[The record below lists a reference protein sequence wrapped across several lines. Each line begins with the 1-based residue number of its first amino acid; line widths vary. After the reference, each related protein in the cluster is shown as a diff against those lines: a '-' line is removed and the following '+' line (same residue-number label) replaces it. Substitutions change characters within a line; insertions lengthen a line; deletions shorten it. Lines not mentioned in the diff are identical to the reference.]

1 MVSTKIIAIAA
12 VAVLVAAA
20 VGVIIVTQDNGSSDK
35 KKSTEIGTAAV
46 YGNANND
53 NYLDGDDLDQLQK
66 IIDANTWDKE
76 KYPYADANQ
85 DGVVNDEDKTYV
97 QNFIDG
103 KKQKMYYTGS
113 YGQTVYF
120 NYPATNKKI
129 AASSDYGLMLLQI
142 LGIYDKVEYA
152 AQDRVIDRLDENRYP
167 GCTTFKTLGNYTS
180 SDYETFVE
188 NFLASGCTILVGQVT
203 SSVYDMI
210 HDSGQEADLILLS
223 SSAEIQSGGM
233 DVVSSVLTA
242 GILLGC
248 GDAARKYADYFEEI
262 TSYLNSSTNGVK
274 TKDYLL
280 IYNPSNAVT
289 CTIHT
294 SDGKGGWKGDA
305 WNMQYLP
312 LTTDFKWNG
321 TAANGK
327 SNGVE
332 VETVLEMDPEII
344 IFSIWNKAK
353 DGSDP
358 AEVQAIVDDMAQYF
372 KETSAYKN
380 GKIYAVAYETY
391 GTYLGV
397 AGLYLLASMIWPD
410 EFDTDKGW
418 ELFEEGISTYT
429 LIDTD
434 KVDVKKLGGMIPY
447 HVNTTAS

>member
-1 MVSTKIIAIAA
+1 MEMKMKILAIAA
-12 VAVLVAAA
+12 VVILAAAA
-20 VGVIIVTQDNGSSDK
+20 VGVVIVTQDKGSST

-53 NYLDGDDLDQLQK
+53 NYLDSDDTSKLREIIESGSWDQK
-66 IIDANTWDKE
+66 A
-76 KYPYADANQ
+76 YPYADANQ
-85 DGVVNDEDKTYV
+85 DGTVNDDDVTYV

-113 YGQTVYF
+113 YGETVYF
-120 NYPATNKKI
+120 NYPATGKKI

-142 LGIYDKVEYA
+142 LGIYDRVEYA
-152 AQDRVIDRLDENRYP
+152 AQDRVIERLDEARYP

-188 NFLASGCTILVGQVT
+188 NFLASGCSILVGQVT
-203 SSVYDMI
+203 SSVYDLI
-210 HDSGQEADLILLS
+210 HASGKEADLILLS
-223 SSAEIQSGGM
+223 SSAEIQTGGM
-233 DVVSSVLTA
+233 DVVSSILTA

-248 GDAARKYADYFEEI
+248 GDRAREYADYFEEI
-262 TSYLNSSTNGVK
+262 TNYLDSSTNGVAP
-274 TKDYLL
+274 KDYLL

-294 SDGKGGWKGDA
+294 SDGNGGWKGDA

-312 LTTDFKWNG
+312 LKTDFKWNG

-332 VETVLEMDPEII
+332 VETVLEKDPEVIV
-344 IFSIWNKAK
+344 FSIWNKAK
-353 DGSDP
+353 DGTDP
-358 AEVQAIVDDMAQYF
+358 AEVQNIVDDMAEYF

-418 ELFEEGISTYT
+418 ELFEEGIDKYT
-429 LIDTD
+429 MIDTE

-447 HVNTTAS
+447 HVNTTSS